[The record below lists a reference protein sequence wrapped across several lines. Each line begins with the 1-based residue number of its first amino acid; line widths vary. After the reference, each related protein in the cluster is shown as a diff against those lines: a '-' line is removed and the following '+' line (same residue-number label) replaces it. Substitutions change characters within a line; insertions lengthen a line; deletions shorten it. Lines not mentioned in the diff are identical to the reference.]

1 MISMAGKKESF
12 RYWLTF
18 DPETGKKPLLYQM
31 VKEFDVEFNV
41 RSADCWCSWRWSESG
56 RAHWSHY

>member
-1 MISMAGKKESF
+1 MIVMAGKKESL

-31 VKEFDVEFNV
+31 VKKFDL
-41 RSADCWCSWRWSESG
+41 
-56 RAHWSHY
+56 